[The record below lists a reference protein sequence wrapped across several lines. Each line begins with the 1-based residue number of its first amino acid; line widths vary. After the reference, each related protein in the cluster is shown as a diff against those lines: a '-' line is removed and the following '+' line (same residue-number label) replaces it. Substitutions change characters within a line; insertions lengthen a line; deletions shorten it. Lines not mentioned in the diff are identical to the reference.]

1 MTKILVAEDDPEIR
15 ELIEFKLKSSGF
27 DVYAFPDGEA
37 ALAAAESV
45 MPDLVLLDW
54 MMPRMN
60 GLDVCAALR
69 SNPLFHTV
77 PIVLLTAKGQ
87 EADVVRGF
95 SVGCDDYIVKPFS
108 PRELVHRIDAL
119 LTRTRSSSIEALARR
134 IDG

>member
-15 ELIEFKLKSSGF
+15 ELIEFKLRSSGF
-27 DVYAFPDGEA
+27 DVFAFPDGEA
-37 ALAAAESV
+37 ALAAAESIL
-45 MPDLVLLDW
+45 PDLVLLDW

-69 SNPLFHTV
+69 GNPVFHAV
-77 PIVLLTAKGQ
+77 PIILLTAKGQ

-95 SVGCDDYIVKPFS
+95 SAGCDDYIVKPFS
-108 PRELVHRIDAL
+108 PRELVHRVDAL